1 MTYEKF
7 FGKEYEIDCPTVAHI
22 GYLDPF
28 DVGFI
33 LLIPV
38 SFNSAEECINEAF
51 SILRL
56 VLLSW
61 PITVLCLGLQQKPNT
76 VRVFFSQRDA
86 ARSVFAGHRSLFPMC
101 RIEKFFVA
109 KSAIA

>member
-1 MTYEKF
+1 MKKF
-7 FGKEYEIDCPTVAHI
+7 FGKEYEIDCPTVPHI
-22 GYLDPF
+22 VYLDPF

-76 VRVFFSQRDA
+76 VRVFLVSVTQHAAFSQD
-86 ARSVFAGHRSLFPMC
+86 GHRSLFPMC